1 MMKFDRALYET
12 FVCERAAGFVRGMF
26 PPDSQR
32 HAIARVSQSKLAV
45 RLLFA
50 PQPGCGAFHLYMHS
64 SRDGAPACAGRRP
77 ANFSECHQIHPGKST
92 TSRKRATLYC
102 PMFLT
107 HLECSACGLQHQ
119 SSRLQN
125 LCLSCCKPLFAI
137 VDLDRARRT
146 LTRETLGTREKSLW
160 RYREVLP
167 LPGNIEPVSLGEGGT
182 PLLRA
187 QKFGDDI
194 DLWIKDES
202 INPTQSFKARGM
214 SVAVTMARH
223 LGATKLAVPSAG
235 NAGRALAAYAAR
247 AGLEAHVFMPRDT
260 PRANI
265 IECRELGAHATLI
278 DGLIT
283 DCGAEIARRKAKE
296 GWFDMST
303 LKEPYRVEGKK
314 TLGYELAEQFNWQLP
329 DVILYPTG
337 VGTGLVGMWK
347 AFDEMEALGWIGSK
361 RPRMVTVQAAGCA
374 PIVRAFEEDHRFA
387 DEFPNAATTASG
399 LRVPKA
405 IGDFLI
411 IDALRASGGT
421 AIAVTD
427 DELIA
432 ATKEIGAAEGV
443 FCAPEGAACLPALRK
458 MLSDGSVK
466 SNERVVL
473 FNTGSGVKYLES
485 FSTRGSADA
494 ESKSF

>member
-1 MMKFDRALYET
+1 
-12 FVCERAAGFVRGMF
+12 
-26 PPDSQR
+26 
-32 HAIARVSQSKLAV
+32 
-45 RLLFA
+45 
-50 PQPGCGAFHLYMHS
+50 
-64 SRDGAPACAGRRP
+64 
-77 ANFSECHQIHPGKST
+77 
-92 TSRKRATLYC
+92 
-102 PMFLT
+102 MFLT

-125 LCLSCCKPLFAI
+125 LCLSCGKPLFAI

-167 LPGNIEPVSLGEGGT
+167 LPDNVEPVSLGEGGT

-235 NAGRALAAYAAR
+235 NAGGALAAYAAR
-247 AGLEAHVFMPRDT
+247 AGLEAHIFMPRDT
-260 PRANI
+260 PRANV
-265 IECRELGAHATLI
+265 IECCELGAHVTLI

-283 DCGAEIARRKAKE
+283 DCAAEIARRKTKE

-314 TLGYELAEQFNWQLP
+314 TLGYELAEQSDWELP
-329 DVILYPTG
+329 DLILYPTG
-337 VGTGLVGMWK
+337 GGTGLIGMWK
-347 AFDEMEALGWIGSK
+347 AFEEMETLGWIGIK
-361 RPRMVTVQAAGCA
+361 RPRMFAVQATGCA
-374 PIVRAFEEDHRFA
+374 PIVCAFDAGEKSA
-387 DEFPNAATTASG
+387 TEFPDAHTIASG

-411 IDALRASGGT
+411 LDILRQSNGG

-427 DELIA
+427 
-432 ATKEIGAAEGV
+432 KEMIRVTREVGSSEGLFV
-443 FCAPEGAACLPALRK
+443 CPEGAACFAAL
-458 MLSDGSVK
+458 K
-466 SNERVVL
+466 SLHSAGKIVPGERVVI
-473 FNTGSGVKYLES
+473 FNTGSGIKYLDCYDPQH
-485 FSTRGSADA
+485 TNRG
-494 ESKSF
+494 